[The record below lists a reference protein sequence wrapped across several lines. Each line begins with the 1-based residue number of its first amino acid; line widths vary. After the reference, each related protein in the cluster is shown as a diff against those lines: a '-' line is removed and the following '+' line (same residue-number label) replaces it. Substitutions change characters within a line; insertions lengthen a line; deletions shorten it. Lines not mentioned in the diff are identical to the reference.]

1 VVSGLPAYPPAV
13 LRRPTSRTEPHRPP
27 GAAGY
32 GSSLSLSR
40 SPRMRARAAID
51 AFGASW
57 LRGLLDLQHHR
68 ILAGGGWDVEA
79 QNSAAAFADAHH
91 EHGGGGGG
99 VGVEGLLIEDAA
111 QVIEAFEFEVDR
123 AQAEVVVD
131 RRGAVDGGVDL
142 LNRRFICLAML
153 ETEWPAS
160 LFSNTARSCSLG
172 STLGASVS

>member
-1 VVSGLPAYPPAV
+1 
-13 LRRPTSRTEPHRPP
+13 
-27 GAAGY
+27 
-32 GSSLSLSR
+32 
-40 SPRMRARAAID
+40 MRARAAID

-68 ILAGGGWDVEA
+68 VLAGGGWDVEA

-91 EHGGGGGG
+91 EHGGGGG
-99 VGVEGLLIEDAA
+99 VAVEGLLIEDAA